1 MRMVLEAA
9 IRAAALPDP
18 RTLERHPVLAP
29 VTIHGFGTAVPPH
42 RAGGDEV
49 LRLITQLWP
58 RLERRVSLFADE
70 LSDTQRYLVRPIDE
84 ALLPLTPGQQ
94 AVRYAAE
101 AMPLAVVAAER
112 ALTASG
118 MEAEDIGLVV
128 VASCTGFVLPGIDV
142 HLINHLGL
150 RRDIRRM
157 PFMNFGCA
165 GGAAS
170 LNSAADW
177 VRSHPGESALVVA
190 VEVPSLTFRPD
201 DTSADNLL
209 SVLVFGD
216 GAGAAVL
223 RGDAMSGRIGI
234 GRTSECVVA
243 ASTDALGFERADD
256 GFRVV
261 VSRQLP
267 RLLELNLPEL
277 VSSFIGDPRELDS
290 VAVHP
295 GGQAIVD
302 AVMRC
307 LELDERQ
314 VAATRTVLSH
324 YGNTSS
330 AAILFVLDELS
341 RHLPAAAGRG
351 LAAAFG
357 PGLTVELL
365 ELLWNA

>member
-1 MRMVLEAA
+1 MAA
-9 IRAAALPDP
+9 PDRRPDLRSALP
-18 RTLERHPVLAP
+18 P
-29 VTIHGFGTAVPPH
+29 VTIHGLATALPAH

-70 LSDTQRYLVRPIDE
+70 LAETHRYLVRPIEE
-84 ALLPLTPGQQ
+84 ALLPLSPSEQ
-94 AVRYAAE
+94 ALRYAAE
-101 AMPLAVVAAER
+101 ATPLAIAAAQQ
-112 ALTASG
+112 ALSNAG
-118 MEAEDIGLVV
+118 AARDDIGLLVL
-128 VASCTGFVLPGIDV
+128 ASCTGFVLPGIDV
-142 HLINHLGL
+142 QLINHLGL

-157 PFMNFGCA
+157 PFMHFGCA

-170 LNSAADW
+170 LTWASDW

-190 VEVPSLTFRPD
+190 VEVPSLTFRPA

-223 RGDAMSGRIGI
+223 QGDEVPGRIGI
-234 GRTSECVVA
+234 GRTVSCLVA
-243 ASTDALGFERADD
+243 SSTEALGFERADD

-267 RLLELNLPEL
+267 RLIEMNLPRL
-277 VSSFIGDPRELDS
+277 VSEFAGDTGSLDV
-290 VAVHP
+290 VAAHP

-302 AVMRC
+302 SVVRC
-307 LELDERQ
+307 LGLQEHQ
-314 VAATRTVLSH
+314 IAATRSVLKRT
-324 YGNTSS
+324 GNTSS
-330 AAILFVLDELS
+330 AAILFVLEELAE
-341 RHLPAAAGRG
+341 HLPVPAGRG

-357 PGLTVELL
+357 PGLTVELI
-365 ELLWNA
+365 ELLWGS

>member
-1 MRMVLEAA
+1 MVVEAA
-9 IRAAALPDP
+9 IRTAALPEPLP
-18 RTLERHPVLAP
+18 REREAVVVP
-29 VTIHGFGTAVPPH
+29 VTIHGLGTAVPQH

-58 RLERRVSLFADE
+58 RLERRVGLFADE
-70 LSDTQRYLVRPIDE
+70 LSNSQRFLVRPIEE
-84 ALLPLTPGQQ
+84 AILPLTPGEQ
-94 AVRYAAE
+94 AVRYAEE
-101 AMPLAVVAAER
+101 AMPLAMLAAER

-118 MEAEDIGLVV
+118 IATKDIGLVV

-170 LNSAADW
+170 LSSAADW
-177 VRSHPGESALVVA
+177 VRSHPGELALVVA
-190 VEVPSLTFRPD
+190 VEVPSLTFRPE

-223 RGDAMSGRIGI
+223 RGDAASGRIGI
-234 GRTSECVVA
+234 GRTSELVLA

-267 RLLELNLPEL
+267 RLLELNLPQL
-277 VSSFIGDPRELDS
+277 VTAFIGDARELDA

-302 AVMRC
+302 AVVRC
-307 LELDERQ
+307 LELDAPQ
-314 VAATRTVLSH
+314 TAATRTVLRQ

-341 RHLPAAAGRG
+341 RHLPEPSGRG

-357 PGLTVELL
+357 PGLTIELL
-365 ELLWNA
+365 ELLWTA